1 MKTLNFS
8 NKSWHYRLARVGDE
22 YHRRDLSNIC
32 AYTRAVLAGVFCI
45 LIALIVIGIA
55 SLFVGDFLAWI
66 AAQVFHWQLIAP
78 AVTAIIILCLI
89 ALLSIIF
96 LICLAEDNLRNNRDK
111 ICDSFIGA
119 SYRSVKERWCARVEI
134 IEKDEQ

>member
-1 MKTLNFS
+1 MKTLRFS
-8 NKSWHYRLARVGDE
+8 ETSWHYRLARVGDE

-45 LIALIVIGIA
+45 LLALLAIVIA

-66 AAQVFHWQLIAP
+66 AAQMIHWQLIAP
-78 AVTAIIILCLI
+78 AESAIVVLCLLSLII
-89 ALLSIIF
+89 AIFIIY
-96 LICLAEDNLRNNRDK
+96 LAADNLRNSHDK
-111 ICDSFIGA
+111 ISDSFIGA
-119 SYRSVKERWCARVEI
+119 SYQSFKERWCARVEI